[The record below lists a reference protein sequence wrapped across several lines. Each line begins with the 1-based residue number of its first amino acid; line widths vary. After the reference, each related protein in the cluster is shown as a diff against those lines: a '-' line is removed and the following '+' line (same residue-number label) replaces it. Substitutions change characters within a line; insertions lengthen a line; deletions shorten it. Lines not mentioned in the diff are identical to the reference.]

1 MKVERHRKSD
11 YSKFERK
18 LYWKLV
24 GILVLG
30 FAGILLLRELLR
42 GRVGDLIVDF
52 LIHTFYL
59 SVPDA
64 HTIYQFTIRNHME
77 LILAAVSL
85 IVVLVGFRVVVH
97 RMTRYF
103 TEISRGLDSVLA
115 EGKEPPSLSPELCVM
130 EEKLEQCGQLLEV
143 RERKAKEAEEKKN
156 DLVMYLAHDMRTPL
170 TSVIGYL
177 ELLEE
182 VPEMPEAQRSR
193 YLRVALEKAG
203 RLETLM
209 NEFFDITR
217 FNQQTILL
225 ERQSFS
231 LTYMLRQMIEEFYPM
246 LGDKNQKICLEQ
258 SRELYAEGDPDKLA
272 RVFNNLLKNAIA
284 YGDRDSEIRINVEET
299 GKELQI
305 TIENQGRQIPPQ
317 KLELLFEKFYRLD
330 DSRASDTGNAGLGLA
345 IAREIVELHGGSVQA
360 ESREHAVAFIVKL
373 PKNGE
378 VQKKTQSS

>member
-1 MKVERHRKSD
+1 MKAERHRKSD

-85 IVVLVGFRVVVH
+85 IVVLMGFRVVVH
-97 RMTRYF
+97 WMTRYF
-103 TEISRGLDSVLA
+103 TEISHGLDSVLA
-115 EGKEPPSLSPELCVM
+115 EGKEPPSLSPELRVM

>member
-1 MKVERHRKSD
+1 MKAERHRKSD

-103 TEISRGLDSVLA
+103 TEISHGLDSVLA
-115 EGKEPPSLSPELCVM
+115 EGKEPPSLSPELRVM

-231 LTYMLRQMIEEFYPM
+231 LTYMLRQMSEEFYPM

-258 SRELYAEGDPDKLA
+258 SRELCAEGDPDKLA

-284 YGDRDSEIRINVEET
+284 YGDRDSEIRINAEET

-345 IAREIVELHGGSVQA
+345 IAREIVELHGGSIQA